1 MPFLDTHTEPRR
13 SMTLK
18 AISAYP
24 QDRASEIPIPLIADF
39 DDPGHRGK
47 PLPPEPA
54 TPQQGTH
61 TQNTPSLSVNRPI
74 PQPIDLP
81 TARDIEADVEAGFEP
96 DTIHGNMDLE
106 RGPRPPIMREVE
118 RRTAQTTSDGG
129 GSRAL
134 SKSDSGVLE
143 ADGSLVS
150 PRMSGEESTLLAH
163 GVIVTVPETPP
174 PPPPPKSTS
183 RTATPVQ
190 NLIDDDIVTVTE
202 KSDIE
207 ASPNVNGAA
216 NEEESEKPVTVAAG
230 PL

>member
-1 MPFLDTHTEPRR
+1 
-13 SMTLK
+13 MTLK
-18 AISAYP
+18 GISAYP
-24 QDRASEIPIPLIADF
+24 QDRAVEIPIPLIADI
-39 DDPGHRGK
+39 DDPSHRSK
-47 PLPPEPA
+47 PLPPEPE

-81 TARDIEADVEAGFEP
+81 TARDIEADVEGGFDP

-106 RGPRPPIMREVE
+106 RGLRPPMREVV

-129 GSRAL
+129 GSLAL

-163 GVIVTVPETPP
+163 AMIVTVPETPP
-174 PPPPPKSTS
+174 PPPPPTKSAS
-183 RTATPVQ
+183 GTATPVQ
-190 NLIDDDIVTVTE
+190 NLIDDNIVTITE
-202 KSDIE
+202 KSDTE
-207 ASPNVNGAA
+207 APSNVNGAA
-216 NEEESEKPVTVAAG
+216 NEESEKPVTVVAG